1 MTWTMLF
8 TIIGVC
14 FVSCRIMDI
23 ITWLDAPKGGKSRG

>member
-8 TIIGVC
+8 TVIGVC

-23 ITWLDAPKGGKSRG
+23 IVWLDSPKGARK